1 MTLAYNQG
9 LYINN
14 ARYTYYIILS
24 CTRFKPQKIGIF
36 KYMYYI
42 FSIAGI
48 DIAISFFMYL
58 PFRKS
63 KKSKYGHGPIKST
76 KLFVAGG

>member
-24 CTRFKPQKIGIF
+24 CTHSKSLPVLDH
-36 KYMYYI
+36 YPPE
-42 FSIAGI
+42 I
-48 DIAISFFMYL
+48 DL
-58 PFRKS
+58 E
-63 KKSKYGHGPIKST
+63 
-76 KLFVAGG
+76 